1 MSTHQLN
8 PSLLSR
14 RLKPLYLGL
23 LSSLGVYSVV
33 VVALSQSSEGATPQA
48 EDAAVLYSS
57 LALGA
62 CLLGMVINYTLLK
75 PYKIN
80 KSRDP
85 GGAVF
90 RAFLI
95 SWVCFDLAAILGV
108 VMVSLS
114 GSAEHFWMILTV
126 SALSMLSHPPFEG
139 KIKRALGGR

>member
-8 PSLLSR
+8 PSLLSQ

-23 LSSLGVYSVV
+23 LSSLGVYSVAV
-33 VVALSQSSEGATPQA
+33 VVLSQSSGATPQT

-57 LALGA
+57 LALGM
-62 CLLGMVINYTLLK
+62 CLLGMVINYALLK
-75 PYKIN
+75 PHKIN